1 MMFVMAQKNKQTFA
15 EWWAKN
21 EPVVRRIA
29 GFLIFLPKFRGIL
42 LQLIAILNSIV
53 QDEAVASMQVGEKVN
68 DDMA

>member
-1 MMFVMAQKNKQTFA
+1 MAQKNKQTFA

-29 GFLIFLPKFRGIL
+29 GFLIFLPKFRAIL
-42 LQLIAILNSIV
+42 LQLITILNGIV

>member
-1 MMFVMAQKNKQTFA
+1 MAQKNKQTFA

-21 EPVVRRIA
+21 EPIIKRLA
-29 GFLIFLPKFRGIL
+29 GFLIFLPKFRAIL

-53 QDEAVASMQVGEKVN
+53 QDDAVASMQVGEKVN